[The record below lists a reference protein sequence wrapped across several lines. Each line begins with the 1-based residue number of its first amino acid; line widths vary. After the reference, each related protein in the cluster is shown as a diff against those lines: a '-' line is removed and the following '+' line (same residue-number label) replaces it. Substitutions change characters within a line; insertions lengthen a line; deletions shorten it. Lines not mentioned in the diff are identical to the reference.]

1 LESSALLVQIV
12 EDEYDSYSN
21 QEQQEIEDL
30 LADLTAIINEVVQ
43 ADHANQNFIKR
54 VLNHPELSVPEAS
67 AADIKATYDILS
79 QKDLALNRQ
88 YVDQKN

>member
-1 LESSALLVQIV
+1 MESSALLVQIV
-12 EDEYDSYSN
+12 EDKYDSYSN

-30 LADLTAIINEVVQ
+30 LADLTETINEVVQ
-43 ADHANQNFIKR
+43 ADHANQNFIKQ
-54 VLNHPELSVPEAS
+54 VLNHPALSAPEAS

-88 YVDQKN
+88 HVDRKN